1 MNRSKK
7 RKNRL
12 FPMLITVMV
21 LTAVLTPAA
30 NRKAALLPLFLGAD
44 WSLRHGVG
52 YSGRR
57 RVGLL
62 GFRGLRPFAIHCKG
76 AINR

>member
-30 NRKAALLPLFLGAD
+30 YAD
-44 WSLRHGVG
+44 TDGTEPKIVQQHDLYLELHSLH
-52 YSGRR
+52 
-57 RVGLL
+57 
-62 GFRGLRPFAIHCKG
+62 RPDP
-76 AINR
+76 

>member
-30 NRKAALLPLFLGAD
+30 
-44 WSLRHGVG
+44 
-52 YSGRR
+52 
-57 RVGLL
+57 
-62 GFRGLRPFAIHCKG
+62 
-76 AINR
+76 